1 MNKFVIRVTRY
12 HDVPVAVGGSSIC
25 PEVSQN
31 EITYITQDGPRAW
44 TPQGECK
51 LDVTRNIDEALVL
64 NENKASELYRRI
76 LDDGVINHGPGT
88 IERLRPL
95 TRRIFGL
102 GLTHGSIKPR
112 VREVL
117 VEVVPLTV
125 GMPNLTEIAV
135 IEATMEV
142 DVANGE
148 RISATRIV
156 RDAVS
161 SDPFTLELGTLHPSP
176 MADRAVWYLTQTEH
190 SLIIARDLV
199 ERHTLNAVGF
209 DRLNAII
216 KKAERLRDEHI
227 RKLRRDNPEL
237 HTPLFIS
244 KLTGLD
250 QSVVDQALK
259 ES

>member
-12 HDVPVAVGGSSIC
+12 HDVPVAVGGTSIC
-25 PEVSQN
+25 PEVSHN

-44 TPQGECK
+44 DHGECK

-64 NENKASELYRRI
+64 NGSKASELYRRI
-76 LDDGVINHGPGT
+76 LDDGVLNQGPGT
-88 IERLRPL
+88 IDRLRPL
-95 TRRIFGL
+95 TRRMFGL
-102 GLTHGSIKPR
+102 GLTHGTIKPR

-117 VEVVPLTV
+117 VEVVPLTL
-125 GMPNLTEIAV
+125 GLPNRHEIAV

-142 DVANGE
+142 DVVNGE
-148 RISATRIV
+148 RISATRTV

-161 SDPFTLELGTLHPSP
+161 DDPFTVELDTSYPSP
-176 MADRAVWYLTQTEH
+176 MSDRAVWYLTQTN
-190 SLIIARDLV
+190 SALIVARELV

-209 DRLNAII
+209 DRLTSII
-216 KKAERLRDEHI
+216 KNAERLRDEHI

-250 QSVVDQALK
+250 LSVVDQALK